1 MNHLDLLNAVL
12 ALRFKQPG
20 WPTILNDAG
29 YLVHGV
35 GVTFKLPDGDTV
47 TPDVLASSN
56 ARNVA
61 LLIEVKGGSGFK
73 HDQAGRME
81 RVTAVDLRDSAYL
94 PITDLASYQIAIVYV
109 CAPDHHDTFVEAVT
123 GRSIGT
129 VVSFDGTRF
138 RFGGTALAD
147 AHLQQVWG
155 EIEIPPDTPP
165 VAIIPFDQESDAA
178 TIARMLVPEVVSLL
192 ISGAGVVTVDGLLQ
206 RTHRIVHDVMQS
218 TGSKSEWKEIRN
230 KVVELLSDAAKREL
244 SPWLA
249 RIPGQPMWNFKSAF
263 PVDQTTRTRELKN
276 LQRST
281 QTLIARLGG
290 SILIHIH
297 YHDHIAAVTTITT
310 VRPAV
315 RDIFLPTE

>member
-1 MNHLDLLNAVL
+1 MTHLDLLNAVL

-20 WPTILNDAG
+20 WPTVLSDAG

-47 TPDVLASSN
+47 TPDVLASSS

-94 PITDLASYQIAIVYV
+94 PIADPTSHQIAIVYV
-109 CAPDHHDTFVEAVT
+109 CTPDNRDVFVEAVT
-123 GRSIGT
+123 GRALGT
-129 VVSFDGTRF
+129 VVSFDGVRF
-138 RFGGTALAD
+138 RFGGAALPD
-147 AHLQQVWG
+147 SELQQAWAAV
-155 EIEIPPDTPP
+155 EIAPDAAPLG
-165 VAIIPFDQESDAA
+165 IIPFDQESDAPA
-178 TIARMLVPEVVSLL
+178 IARVLVPEIVSLL
-192 ISGAGVVTVDGLLQ
+192 ISGGGVVTIDGLLQ
-206 RTHRIVHDVMQS
+206 RTHGIVYDVMQS

-230 KVVELLSDAAKREL
+230 KVSEFMNDAAKGEL

-263 PVDQTTRTRELKN
+263 PVDPTTRMRELKN
-276 LQRST
+276 LSRST
-281 QTLIARLGG
+281 MALIERLGG
-290 SILIHIH
+290 GPPLQLNFFDEI
-297 YHDHIAAVTTITT
+297 DP
-310 VRPAV
+310 R
-315 RDIFLPTE
+315 E

>member
-35 GVTFKLPDGDTV
+35 GVTFKLPDGDMV

-81 RVTAVDLRDSAYL
+81 RVTAFDLRDSAYL
-94 PITDLASYQIAIVYV
+94 PITDPAPYQIAIVYV
-109 CAPDHHDTFVEAVT
+109 CVPDHHDTFVEAVT
-123 GRSIGT
+123 ERCTGT

-138 RFGGTALAD
+138 RFGGAAIAD
-147 AHLQQVWG
+147 AQLQQAWA
-155 EIEIPPDTPP
+155 EIDIPPDTPP

-178 TIARMLVPEVVSLL
+178 TVARVLVPEVVSLL
-192 ISGAGVVTVDGLLQ
+192 ISGGGVVTVDGLLQ
-206 RTHRIVHDVMQS
+206 RTHGIVYDVMQS
-218 TGSKSEWKEIRN
+218 TGSKSEWKEIRK
-230 KVVELLSDAAKREL
+230 KVAELLNDAAKGEL

-276 LQRST
+276 LQRNT
-281 QTLIARLGG
+281 QTLITRLGG
-290 SILIHIH
+290 G
-297 YHDHIAAVTTITT
+297 
-310 VRPAV
+310 PAIQLDLFDELEQ
-315 RDIFLPTE
+315 RE